1 MHKEGDEE
9 ERDDGEKKRK
19 KKEELKKA
27 FDKEYDEDKDEMC
40 IIDAQTN
47 LIQFIAMI
55 M

>member
-1 MHKEGDEE
+1 MGREIWRKN
-9 ERDDGEKKRK
+9 EREK

-27 FDKEYDEDKDEMC
+27 FDKEYDKDKDEVC

-47 LIQFIAMI
+47 LIQFVTMV